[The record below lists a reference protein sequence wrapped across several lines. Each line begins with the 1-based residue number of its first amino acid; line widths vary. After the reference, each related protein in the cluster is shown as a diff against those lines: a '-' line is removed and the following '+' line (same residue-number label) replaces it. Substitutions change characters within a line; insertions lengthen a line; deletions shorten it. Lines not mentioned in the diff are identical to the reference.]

1 MPHTPTIVF
10 DEDRARL
17 RAGLDTQATQTAEP
31 GEEYLHAAPDAEEAG
46 EAPQIGGAIM
56 LWGGLSS
63 VHQALIESSA
73 INVEVAHE
81 RGYRT
86 VEDSDELTALG
97 FTEEQARVPALL
109 IPVHGVD
116 GEVVVH
122 QIRPDNP
129 RIGKNGKPIK
139 YERPKGSRMALDV
152 PPTVRPHLSDPSV
165 PLYITEGSRKADAAA
180 SKGLCCIGLLGTY
193 GWRGTNAKGGKTALA
208 DFDSIALNGREVNIV
223 FDSDVQDKKEVQA
236 DGSKVGLDD
245 FFAAGNTVA
254 DLAKLVKVPKRE
266 RFTLLTSDEVLTLPD
281 PEWLIEG
288 VLPLGGQALL
298 YGQPASYKS
307 FVAPDKA
314 LHVASGLPWHPSHGQ
329 AAPGGLRGR
338 RGRRGLQATP
348 AGVAEAASRR

>member
-1 MPHTPTIVF
+1 PHTPTIVS

-46 EAPQIGGAIM
+46 EAPQIGGAIVR
-56 LWGGLSS
+56 WGGLSS

-97 FTEEQARVPALL
+97 FTEAQARVPALL

-152 PPTVRPHLSDPSV
+152 PPTVRPHLSDPSI
-165 PLYITEGSRKADAAA
+165 PLYITEGSRKADAAV

-193 GWRGTNAKGGKTALA
+193 GWRGTNPKGGRTALA
-208 DFDSIALNGREVNIV
+208 DFDSIALNGREVTIV
-223 FDSDVQDKKEVQA
+223 FDSDVQDKKEVQAALDGLRCFLERKRAKVRIGYLPPAA

-298 YGQPASYKS
+298 YGQP
-307 FVAPDKA
+307 
-314 LHVASGLPWHPSHGQ
+314 
-329 AAPGGLRGR
+329 
-338 RGRRGLQATP
+338 
-348 AGVAEAASRR
+348 